1 MHQESCFQISMPN
14 CLQLKTRKESA
25 VLLKWVITRPELRVH
40 YSLETI
46 EAIGLRIQKT
56 KMNGESANLTSKY
69 IIDCTEEQAIVSGKA
84 RVKVH
89 EAKMSRFMGFMS
101 PRILMR
107 KIVDFSNDNESSELV
122 ESEKDFDIVNKKEKY
137 LKRRSLK
144 FQSKDRV
151 VLSL

>member
-1 MHQESCFQISMPN
+1 MLSNKHAKLSAI
-14 CLQLKTRKESA
+14 KDKE
-25 VLLKWVITRPELRVH
+25 RVSSPAKMSD
-40 YSLETI
+40 YK
-46 EAIGLRIQKT
+46 ARIASPLFTQNYRSNRIKNTKT

-69 IIDCTEEQAIVSGKA
+69 IIHCTEEQAIVSGTA
-84 RVKVH
+84 RIKVF

-107 KIVDFSNDNESSELV
+107 KIVDFSNDNEGSELV